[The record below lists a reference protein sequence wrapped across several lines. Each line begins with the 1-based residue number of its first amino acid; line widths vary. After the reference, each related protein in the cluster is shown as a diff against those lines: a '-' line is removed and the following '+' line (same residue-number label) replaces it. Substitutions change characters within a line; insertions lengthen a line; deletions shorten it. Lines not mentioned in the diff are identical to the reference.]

1 MSSSPA
7 IHAQQL
13 GKTFQLYDRP
23 IDRLKQML
31 ARNNKRYYREF
42 AALHDVS
49 FELRKGEVLGLVGR
63 NGAGKSTLLQLIC
76 GTLSPSS
83 GRVAVHGRIAALL
96 ELGAGFNPDFT
107 GRENIY
113 LNASILGLSKA
124 EIDARYDAIVD
135 FSGISDFIHQP
146 VKTYSSGMYVRLAF
160 SIATSVD
167 PDILVIDEALSVG
180 DGAFARKSF
189 DRIMTLKE
197 RGATIL
203 FCSHSMYQIE
213 ALCTRAVW
221 LEKGAVQQMGNPA
234 SVVARYQ
241 SFLDR
246 DAVQSSTQTRS
257 GPASPQGHARILG
270 VQTRVDAV
278 AGTSLEVRSGQQTL
292 CVGVGFAS
300 DPELPSPVVGVTL
313 NGPDGRILASSS
325 THSDGLVLARDEGG
339 RGTATIEFPKIPL
352 LKGEYFVWVYL
363 LSENG
368 IHIYDT
374 ASNVA
379 TLHFSQ
385 ETLEQGMVS
394 LAHRWQGEAGAHSAA
409 DVDSPPANAQPAAAD
424 PMDLL
429 NAGHERLAAGAG
441 LLATQAEAAAS
452 YPALALR
459 LGLHVAADG
468 QPAWCQAV
476 PWRLDWV
483 RREQLAALQHLA
495 ASLPGSAVPAN
506 VQEWKYRDAD
516 RLGIAAWEANQLV
529 AFCGGAPRAISYFG
543 QSAQALHR
551 MDALAALPENAQ
563 QRSADCLHAASATL
577 AELQIGDGK
586 PHLLDF
592 AILNRHTLAQQG
604 EPALQAEVDSLT
616 ELRWPA
622 LSGRPSLQL
631 FARPVGDAHAATVD
645 RLWLEMKRALPA
657 SIVCVRDWNF
667 VRSRYLMHPRQ
678 PYAVLLVRRR
688 FSGAA
693 VGLVVLR
700 DRAEQGMELV
710 DVVAP
715 ADCFGMLVAVA
726 RRYAGRLG
734 RTAVFSS
741 VTTSHAHLLATP
753 DGTAADKT
761 AGLSSTVVV
770 ANVWSPGPT
779 VDELRGHWWLMAG
792 DTDFS

>member
-23 IDRLKQML
+23 IDRLKQMV
-31 ARNNKRYYREF
+31 ARNDRRYYREF

-76 GTLSPSS
+76 GTLTPSA

-124 EIDARYDAIVD
+124 EIDERYDAIVD

-189 DRIMTLKE
+189 DRIMTLRDK
-197 RGATIL
+197 GATIL

-213 ALCTRAVW
+213 ALCTRAIW
-221 LEKGAVQQMGNPA
+221 LEKGTVQQMGKPA
-234 SVVARYQ
+234 AVVARYQ

-246 DAVQSSTQTRS
+246 DAVQASTASRAPSS
-257 GPASPQGHARILG
+257 SPQGHARILA
-270 VQTRVDAV
+270 VQTRVDDAV
-278 AGTSLEVRSGQQTL
+278 GTSLEVQTARQTL
-292 CVGVGFAS
+292 GVSVGFAS
-300 DPELPSPVVGVTL
+300 DPVLPSPVVAVTL

-325 THSDGLVLARDEGG
+325 THGDGLVLDRDESG
-339 RGTATIEFPKIPL
+339 RGTATIEFPKIPF

-385 ETLEQGMVS
+385 ETLEQGMVT
-394 LAHRWQGEAGAHSAA
+394 LAHSWHG
-409 DVDSPPANAQPAAAD
+409 
-424 PMDLL
+424 
-429 NAGHERLAAGAG
+429 AAGAEG
-441 LLATQAEAAAS
+441 SLEIAEPAAPVSTDALDVLGETGARLDAGGTLTEVQSAVAAS
-452 YPALALR
+452 HPALALR
-459 LGLHVAADG
+459 FGLARNEQG
-468 QPAWCQAV
+468 EWIRQLLPR
-476 PWRLDWV
+476 WRLGWV
-483 RREQLAALQHLA
+483 RREQQAALLDLVKASSGSHPSA
-495 ASLPGSAVPAN
+495 ALW
-506 VQEWKYRDAD
+506 EWKYRDAD
-516 RLGIAAWEANQLV
+516 RLGAGVWTGDELV
-529 AFCGGAPRAISYFG
+529 ALYGGTSRAISYFG
-543 QSAQALHR
+543 QSAMALQVV
-551 MDALAALPENAQ
+551 DALVNPQQDDAVANPGPFQMAA
-563 QRSADCLHAASATL
+563 ATL
-577 AELQIGDGK
+577 AEQEIGDGK
-586 PHLLDF
+586 SHLLDF
-592 AILNRHTLAQQG
+592 GFVESRRLSQVEHLGLYAQ
-604 EPALQAEVDSLT
+604 VDSMT
-616 ELRWPA
+616 EIRWPA
-622 LSGRPSLQL
+622 LPGLPDFQV
-631 FARPVGDAHAATVD
+631 FARPVADSNAAIVD
-645 RLWLEMKRALPA
+645 RLWLEMKRTLQG
-657 SIVCVRDWNF
+657 SIVGVRDWAF
-667 VRSRYLMHPRQ
+667 VRSRYLMHPLQ
-678 PYAVLLVRRR
+678 PYSVLLVRRR

-700 DRAEQGMELV
+700 DRQEHGVELV
-710 DVVAP
+710 DFVAP
-715 ADCFGMLVAVA
+715 IERFPELRDVG
-726 RRYAGRLG
+726 RRFAGKLG
-734 RTAVFSS
+734 RSEVFTWITA
-741 VTTSHAHLLATP
+741 SHADLLAAKGGRSIP
-753 DGTAADKT
+753 LD
-761 AGLSSTVVV
+761 LVIP
-770 ANVWSPGPT
+770 ANIWSPGP
-779 VDELRGHWWLMAG
+779 VPDELRGHWWLMAG
-792 DTDFS
+792 DTDFR